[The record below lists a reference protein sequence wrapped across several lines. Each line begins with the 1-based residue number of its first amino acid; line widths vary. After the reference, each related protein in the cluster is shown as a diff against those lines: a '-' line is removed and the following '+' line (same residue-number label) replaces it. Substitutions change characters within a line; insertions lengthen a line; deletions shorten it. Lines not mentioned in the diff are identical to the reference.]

1 MTQEGVERSWHTQ
14 EWAVGVVMRPEL
26 DLEYRQGE
34 RLNHVD
40 WDQEEGM
47 EK

>member
-1 MTQEGVERSWHTQ
+1 MTQEGVEWSRRLQ
-14 EWAVGVVMRPEL
+14 EWVVGVVMEL

-34 RLNHVD
+34 TLNYVD
-40 WDQEEGM
+40 WDQEEGL

>member
-1 MTQEGVERSWHTQ
+1 MTQEGVEWSWRTQ
-14 EWAVGVVMRPEL
+14 EWVVRVVMRPEL

-34 RLNHVD
+34 RLNHVN
-40 WDQEEGM
+40 WDQKEGM